1 MLKIRRLPSG
11 LRLSAPWPVRLLN
24 TLGPLVNALG
34 LWPSVDVARTMR
46 KAERHWRRND
56 WPAPFYGALKAR
68 ADAFNEDAKLSLF
81 GALAVRGQFEK
92 SADNALAFEDLISK
106 HPEIEGERIDRPLF
120 VLGWPRTGTT
130 LLQRLLSLHDG
141 ARFLPFWEAYE
152 PVPIKFGAH
161 EGGRDGRKK
170 MAASRLALLKWI
182 SPELDK
188 IHPIGI
194 DDPEECYY
202 LFKNHFLVPIGFDYS
217 YVPSYWQWFDEEAH
231 ISAYQLH
238 KRQLQA
244 LQWLDPREHWVL
256 KCPNHLSGLKQLME
270 VYPDARIV
278 YTHRAP
284 EQVIASLCSLVA
296 LTWSLTSD
304 KIDLDQVAETVLET
318 AQHCEAAG
326 QAALQMIPPDQ
337 VVHVEFSELV
347 ADPVAK
353 VLSIYEQFGYRTD
366 PALAGKMSAWLQ
378 ANPSDKHGK
387 HRYQLSDFG
396 LTADIVRRRLDPA
409 SIVAAQ

>member
-11 LRLSAPWPVRLLN
+11 LRLSPPLPARLIN

-34 LWPSVDVARTMR
+34 LWPRVDADKVMR
-46 KAERHWRRND
+46 KAERHWKRND
-56 WPAPFYGALKAR
+56 WPAPFYEALKVR
-68 ADAFNEDAKLSLF
+68 ADAFNDEAKLSLF
-81 GALAVRGQFEK
+81 GAIAVRGQFEK
-92 SADNALAFEDLISK
+92 SADNALGFEDLIAK
-106 HPEIEGERIDRPLF
+106 HPEIEGERIERPLF

-130 LLQRLLSLHDG
+130 LLQRLLSLHEG
-141 ARFLPFWEAYE
+141 ARYLPFWEGYE
-152 PVPIKFGAH
+152 PIPNKIGKH
-161 EGGRDGRKK
+161 KEGRDGRKAQ
-170 MAASRLALLKWI
+170 AARRLALLKWI

-202 LFKNHFLVPIGFDYS
+202 LFKNHFLVPLGFDYS
-217 YVPSYWQWFDEEAH
+217 YVPSYWQWFDEQAYVA
-231 ISAYQLH
+231 SYQLH

-244 LQWLDPREHWVL
+244 LQWLNPRQHWVL
-256 KCPNHLSGLKQLME
+256 KCPNHLSGIRQLME

-304 KIDLDQVAETVLET
+304 KVDLEQVAETVLDM
-318 AQHCEAAG
+318 AQRCEAAG
-326 QAALQMIPPDQ
+326 HAAVQALPPEQ
-337 VVHVEFSELV
+337 VVHVHFKELV
-347 ADPVAK
+347 ADPAAK
-353 VLSIYEQFGYRTD
+353 VASIYERFGYPAD
-366 PALAGKMSAWLQ
+366 PALADKISAWLK

-396 LTADIVRRRLDPA
+396 LTAEIVRRRLDPA
-409 SIVAAQ
+409 SIEAAQ

>member
-1 MLKIRRLPSG
+1 LLKIRRLPSG
-11 LRLSAPWPVRLLN
+11 LRLSPPLPARLIN

-34 LWPSVDVARTMR
+34 LWPSVDVAKTMR
-46 KAERHWRRND
+46 KAERHWQRND
-56 WPAPFYGALKAR
+56 WPAPFYPALKAR
-68 ADAFNEDAKLSLF
+68 ADAFNDDAKLSLF
-81 GALAVRGQFEK
+81 GAIAVRGQFEK
-92 SADNALAFEDLISK
+92 SADNALGFEDLIAK
-106 HPEIEGERIDRPLF
+106 HPEIQGERIERPLF
-120 VLGWPRTGTT
+120 ILGWPRTGTT
-130 LLQRLLSLHDG
+130 LLQRLLSLHEG
-141 ARFLPFWEAYE
+141 ARYLPFWEGYE
-152 PVPIKFGAH
+152 PIPIKFGKH
-161 EGGRDGRKK
+161 KDGRDGRKAQ
-170 MAASRLALLKWI
+170 AARRLALLKWI

-202 LFKNHFLVPIGFDYS
+202 LFKNHFLVPLGFDYS

-231 ISAYQLH
+231 IAAYQLH

-244 LQWLDPREHWVL
+244 LQWLDPRQHWVL
-256 KCPNHLSGLKQLME
+256 KCPNHLSGIRQLME

-304 KIDLDQVAETVLET
+304 KVDLQQVAETVLDM
-318 AQHCEAAG
+318 AQRCEAAG
-326 QAALQMIPPDQ
+326 QAALQAIPSEQ
-337 VVHVEFSELV
+337 VVHVHFKELV
-347 ADPVAK
+347 ADPAAK
-353 VLSIYEQFGYRTD
+353 VLSIYDRFGYPID
-366 PALAGKMSAWLQ
+366 PALADKISAWLK

-396 LTADIVRRRLDPA
+396 LTAEIVRRRLDPA
-409 SIVAAQ
+409 SIEAAQ